1 MSELYRN
8 ETISG
13 KQYRHWKNKHV
24 YEVVG
29 EAINAD
35 KKDEKSYIIYK
46 DIVTNQ
52 MFIRSPVNFFGWVKD
67 EFGDKV
73 SRFEP
78 L

>member
-1 MSELYRN
+1 MIELYKN
-8 ETISG
+8 EIVAG

-35 KKDEKSYIIYK
+35 KQDEKSYIIYK
-46 DIVTNQ
+46 DIITNQ

-67 EFGDKV
+67 GFGDKV